1 LAEPCIAPRASTGNS
16 AKAESENSETFP
28 FWCVDPN
35 CGVAN
40 PPDSGL
46 VGLDDSDIGSIRSN
60 MDEFRWSKYEWGEF
74 GSDDIADEP
83 VAADCID
90 HRLFLGGAYAI
101 DAPSETESGED

>member
-1 LAEPCIAPRASTGNS
+1 MAELCIALPASSGNS
-16 AKAESENSETFP
+16 AKAESENSDAFP
-28 FWCVDPN
+28 FWCVDLN

-60 MDEFRWSKYEWGEF
+60 MDEFRWSKYECGEF
-74 GSDDIADEP
+74 GSDDIVDEP

-101 DAPSETESGED
+101 GRPSEAESGED

>member
-1 LAEPCIAPRASTGNS
+1 M
-16 AKAESENSETFP
+16 
-28 FWCVDPN
+28 DPN

-60 MDEFRWSKYEWGEF
+60 MDEFRWSKYECGEF

-101 DAPSETESGED
+101 GRPSEAESGED